1 MYDKGIEFEW
11 DPDKSAQNLVK
22 HGISFM
28 EAQALWEDEF
38 VVELPARDEDED
50 RFLVIGRIG
59 DLYWT
64 AIITY
69 REARVRI
76 ISVRRTRSLEVS
88 IYE

>member
-11 DPDKSAQNLVK
+11 NPDKSALNLAK

-38 VVELPARDEDED
+38 VAEFPAKDGDED
-50 RFLVIGRIG
+50 RYLVIGRIG
-59 DLYWT
+59 DVYWT

-69 REARVRI
+69 RGAKIRI
-76 ISVRRTRSLEVS
+76 ISVRRARSLEVS